1 MSIDDLF
8 RDLARTLARVPDKTA
23 EELRELHEDFIRAC
37 RWVDGNPAEQQRID
51 DIADL
56 LDAEE
61 TLYAQAVAANE
72 RGDTGTAVPLL
83 RQCAEADIGEAAW
96 LLAQLLEDTGN
107 TPEAMTWYQRAR
119 DEGDPRADE
128 KLAALRTRVAR
139 QLLRAVS
146 ESGGSTEPMDEW
158 MLDWL
163 ARTAD
168 QLVCQAPQVAAE
180 LLDRAVASSPA
191 GSAQHVLLA
200 SRLADAL
207 YRVGDRAAAEQVA
220 NRALEH
226 AEGSDLLV
234 DLLWT
239 LTQCRMLEGKSAESL
254 AALDRAL
261 ASPGLS
267 ARHHARLLTL
277 AARTY
282 SNLGEAEMAGQVAT
296 RALKAAL
303 EAGDNWAMGW
313 TLHVMAMEFS
323 IRGCMTDA
331 LPLYD
336 RALEVTQA
344 DPVLADLR
352 LLIQINKAITLG
364 CLDRYE
370 EALTEAG
377 QARDLADQAG
387 TTIRAAQAHGAL
399 GQLFFQ
405 TGRWDDALA
414 EVSIP
419 SEDVKEPAAACG
431 ELGIAAV
438 ISFHRGDAAAA
449 RRHLDAAAPYARRIG
464 HRLIAPMAL
473 ARSMDLEHDGSLSEA
488 LAALAEVFSDGDDS
502 LEEIEDLFVD
512 AVRLAT
518 ATGDLSTA
526 QDLAGQAVALAAGSE
541 IPHQQAN
548 ALYCRGLLD
557 HEASRLLAAAER
569 YDDAGRPLQK
579 AKALEAA
586 AREFADV
593 GDLGQARAV
602 FTWAVEAYASLGAAA
617 DVARL
622 QAEFRARGIRRGA
635 RVRHRRARSG
645 RDSLTPA
652 EIVAAFVEEGLSNP
666 EIAARLLSRRT
677 VATRVSHELRSVLTS
692 NA

>member
-1 MSIDDLF
+1 MFKDLIDDLAGTEHAPADERAVQDF
-8 RDLARTLARVPDKTA
+8 A
-23 EELRELHEDFIRAC
+23 EAC
-37 RWVDGNPAEQQRID
+37 RRVDTYPREKQRIR
-51 DIADL
+51 DITDL
-56 LDAEE
+56 VDAENA
-61 TLYAQAVAANE
+61 LYDQAVAALG
-72 RGDTGTAVPLL
+72 RGDHDTAVALL
-83 RQCAEADIGEAAW
+83 CRAAEKKIGDAAW
-96 LLAQLLEDTGN
+96 LLAVALDERGETA
-107 TPEAMTWYQRAR
+107 EAITWYRRAAR
-119 DEGDPRADE
+119 DGDSRAE
-128 KLAALRTRVAR
+128 AALAEADAPPDRVAR
-139 QLLRAVS
+139 QLLRVVS
-146 ESGGSTEPMDEW
+146 ESGGSTEPLGEW

-168 QLVCQAPQVAAE
+168 QLIRQEPQVAAE
-180 LLDRAVASSPA
+180 VLGRAVASFPA

-200 SRLADAL
+200 SRLADVL

-220 NRALEH
+220 NRAIEH
-226 AEGSDLLV
+226 AVGSDLFV

-239 LTQCRMLEGKSAESL
+239 LTQCRMLEGKHAESL
-254 AALDRAL
+254 ATLSRAL

-282 SNLGEAEMAGQVAT
+282 FDLGEAEMAGQVAT
-296 RALKAAL
+296 RALKIAS
-303 EAGDNWAMGW
+303 EAGDNRAMGW
-313 TLHVMAMEFS
+313 TLHVMAIEIS
-323 IRGCMTDA
+323 VRGRITDA

-364 CLDRYE
+364 CLDRQE

-387 TTIRAAQAHGAL
+387 TTLRATQAHGAL

-414 EVSIP
+414 EVSIL
-419 SEDVKEPAAACG
+419 SEDLKEPAGACG
-431 ELGIAAV
+431 DLSIAAV

-449 RRHLDAAAPYARRIG
+449 RRHLDAAAPYARRMG

-488 LAALAEVFSDGDDS
+488 LAALAEVFSNGDDS
-502 LEEIEDLFVD
+502 FGEIDDLFVN

-602 FTWAVEAYASLGAAA
+602 FTRAVEAYASLGAVA

-622 QAEFRARGIRRGA
+622 QAEFRARGIRRGP

-645 RDSLTPA
+645 PDSLTPA
-652 EIVAAFVEEGLSNP
+652 EIVAAFVEEGLSNT
-666 EIAARLLSRRT
+666 EVAAKLLSRRT

>member
-1 MSIDDLF
+1 MIKDLIDDLAGIEHAPADERAVQDF
-8 RDLARTLARVPDKTA
+8 A
-23 EELRELHEDFIRAC
+23 EAC
-37 RWVDGNPAEQQRID
+37 RRVDTDQREKQRIR
-51 DIADL
+51 DIIDL
-56 LDAEE
+56 VDAEDA
-61 TLYAQAVAANE
+61 LYDQAVAALG
-72 RGDTGTAVPLL
+72 RGDHDTAVALL
-83 RQCAEADIGEAAW
+83 RRAAEKRIGDAAW
-96 LLAQLLEDTGN
+96 LLAVALDERGEMA
-107 TPEAMTWYQRAR
+107 EAVTWYRRAAR
-119 DEGDPRADE
+119 DGDSRAE
-128 KLAALRTRVAR
+128 AALAEADAPPDRVAR
-139 QLLRAVS
+139 QLLRVVS
-146 ESGGSTEPMDEW
+146 ESGGTTEPMEEW

-168 QLVCQAPQVAAE
+168 QLIRQEPQVAAE
-180 LLDRAVASSPA
+180 LLRRAVASFPA

-220 NRALEH
+220 NRAMEH
-226 AEGSDLLV
+226 AVGSDLFV

-261 ASPGLS
+261 DSPGLS

-282 SNLGEAEMAGQVAT
+282 LNLGEAEMAGQVAT
-296 RALKAAL
+296 RALNVAS

-313 TLHVMAMEFS
+313 TLLVMAMEIS
-323 IRGCMTDA
+323 VRGRMTDA

-336 RALEVTQA
+336 QALEVTQA
-344 DPVLADLR
+344 DPALADLR

-377 QARDLADQAG
+377 QALDLADQAG
-387 TTIRAAQAHGAL
+387 TTFRATQAHGAL
-399 GQLFFQ
+399 AQLFFQ
-405 TGRWDDALA
+405 AGRWDDALA
-414 EVSIP
+414 EVSIL
-419 SEDVKEPAAACG
+419 SEDQEPGVACC

-464 HRLIAPMAL
+464 HRLVGPMAL
-473 ARSMDLEHDGSLSEA
+473 ARSMDLEHDGSPSEA
-488 LAALAEVFSDGDDS
+488 LAALAEVFSNGDDS

-526 QDLAGQAVALAAGSE
+526 QDLASQAVALAAGSE

-593 GDLGQARAV
+593 GDLGQARAM
-602 FTWAVEAYASLGAAA
+602 FTRAVEAYASLGAVA

-622 QAEFRARGIRRGA
+622 QAAFRARGIRRGP
-635 RVRHRRARSG
+635 RIRHRRARSG
-645 RDSLTPA
+645 QDSLTPA
-652 EIVAAFVEEGLSNP
+652 EVVAAFVEEGLSNP
-666 EIAARLLSRRT
+666 EIAAKLLSRRI
-677 VATRVSHELRSVLTS
+677 VAARVSHELRSMLTS

>member
-8 RDLARTLARVPDKTA
+8 RDLARALARVPDKTA

-37 RWVDGNPAEQQRID
+37 RRVDENPAEQQRID

-61 TLYAQAVAANE
+61 TLYAQALAANE

-107 TPEAMTWYQRAR
+107 TPEAVTWYHRAR

-139 QLLRAVS
+139 QLLSAVR
-146 ESGGSTEPMDEW
+146 ESGGSTEPVEEW

-168 QLVCQAPQVAAE
+168 QLVCQEPQVAAE
-180 LLDRAVASSPA
+180 ILGRAVASFPA

-220 NRALEH
+220 NRAMEH
-226 AEGSDLLV
+226 AVGSDLFV

-239 LTQCRMLEGKSAESL
+239 VTQCRMLEGKSAESL
-254 AALDRAL
+254 ATLSRAL

-282 SNLGEAEMAGQVAT
+282 LNLGEAEMAGQVAT
-296 RALKAAL
+296 RALKVAS
-303 EAGDNWAMGW
+303 EAGDNRAMAW
-313 TLHVMAMEFS
+313 TLHVMAVEIS
-323 IRGCMTDA
+323 IRGGMTDA

-336 RALEVTQA
+336 RAMTATQA
-344 DPVLADLR
+344 DPDLADLR
-352 LLIQINKAITLG
+352 LLNQINKAITLG

-377 QARDLADQAG
+377 QARDLADQVG
-387 TTIRAAQAHGAL
+387 TTLRATQAHGAL
-399 GQLFFQ
+399 AQLFFQ

-414 EVSIP
+414 EVSIL
-419 SEDVKEPAAACG
+419 SEDLKEPAGACC

-438 ISFHRGDAAAA
+438 INFHRGDVAAA

-464 HRLIAPMAL
+464 HRLVGPMAL
-473 ARSMDLEHDGSLSEA
+473 ARSIGLERDGSPSQA

-502 LEEIEDLFVD
+502 LEEIEDLFVN

-518 ATGDLSTA
+518 ATGDLSIA
-526 QDLAGQAVALAAGSE
+526 QDLAGRAVALADGSE

-569 YDDAGRPLQK
+569 YGDASRPLQK

-586 AREFADV
+586 AREFAEV

-602 FTWAVEAYASLGAAA
+602 FTWAVEAYASLGAVA

-622 QAEFRARGIRRGA
+622 QLEFQARGIRRGA

-645 RDSLTPA
+645 QDNLRAA
-652 EIVAAFVEEGLSNP
+652 ETVAAFVEKGQFNQ
-666 EIAARLLSRRT
+666 EIAAKLLARRA
-677 VATRVSHELRSVLTS
+677 VATRVSHELRPVLTS

>member
-1 MSIDDLF
+1 MIKDLIDDLAGIEHAPADERAVQDF
-8 RDLARTLARVPDKTA
+8 A
-23 EELRELHEDFIRAC
+23 EAC
-37 RWVDGNPAEQQRID
+37 RRVDTDPREKQRIR
-51 DIADL
+51 DIIDL
-56 LDAEE
+56 VDAEDA
-61 TLYAQAVAANE
+61 LYDQAVAALG
-72 RGDTGTAVPLL
+72 RGDHDTAVALL
-83 RQCAEADIGEAAW
+83 RRAAEKRIGDAAW
-96 LLAQLLEDTGN
+96 LLAVALDERGETA
-107 TPEAMTWYQRAR
+107 EAITWYRRAAR
-119 DEGDPRADE
+119 DGDSRAE
-128 KLAALRTRVAR
+128 AALAEADAPPDRVAR
-139 QLLRAVS
+139 QLLRVVS
-146 ESGGSTEPMDEW
+146 ESGGSTERMEEW

-168 QLVCQAPQVAAE
+168 QLIRQEPQVAAE
-180 LLDRAVASSPA
+180 LLRRAVASFPA

-207 YRVGDRAAAEQVA
+207 YRIGDRAAAEQVA
-220 NRALEH
+220 NRAMEH
-226 AEGSDLLV
+226 AVGSDLFV

-254 AALDRAL
+254 AALSRAL

-282 SNLGEAEMAGQVAT
+282 LDLGEAEMAGQVAT
-296 RALKAAL
+296 RALNVAS

-313 TLHVMAMEFS
+313 TLLVMAMEIS
-323 IRGCMTDA
+323 IRGRMTDA

-336 RALEVTQA
+336 RAVAVTQA
-344 DPVLADLR
+344 DPALADLR

-387 TTIRAAQAHGAL
+387 TILRATQAHGAL
-399 GQLFFQ
+399 AQLFFQ

-414 EVSIP
+414 EVSIL
-419 SEDVKEPAAACG
+419 SEDLKEPAAACC

-464 HRLIAPMAL
+464 HRLVAPMAL
-473 ARSMDLEHDGSLSEA
+473 ARSMDLEHDGSPSEA
-488 LAALAEVFSDGDDS
+488 LAALAEVFSNGDDN
-502 LEEIEDLFVD
+502 LEEIEDLFVN

-586 AREFADV
+586 AREFADAS
-593 GDLGQARAV
+593 DLGQARAM
-602 FTWAVEAYASLGAAA
+602 FTRAVEAYASLGAVA

-622 QAEFRARGIRRGA
+622 QAAFRARGIRRGP

-666 EIAARLLSRRT
+666 EIAAKLLSRRT
-677 VATRVSHELRSVLTS
+677 VATRVSHELRSMPTS

>member
-1 MSIDDLF
+1 M
-8 RDLARTLARVPDKTA
+8 A
-23 EELRELHEDFIRAC
+23 
-37 RWVDGNPAEQQRID
+37 
-51 DIADL
+51 
-56 LDAEE
+56 
-61 TLYAQAVAANE
+61 
-72 RGDTGTAVPLL
+72 LL
-83 RQCAEADIGEAAW
+83 R
-96 LLAQLLEDTGN
+96 
-107 TPEAMTWYQRAR
+107 
-119 DEGDPRADE
+119 
-128 KLAALRTRVAR
+128 
-139 QLLRAVS
+139 
-146 ESGGSTEPMDEW
+146 
-158 MLDWL
+158 
-163 ARTAD
+163 
-168 QLVCQAPQVAAE
+168 
-180 LLDRAVASSPA
+180 RAVASFPA

-220 NRALEH
+220 NRAMEH
-226 AEGSDLLV
+226 AVGSDLFV

-239 LTQCRMLEGKSAESL
+239 LTQCRMVEGKSAESL
-254 AALDRAL
+254 ATLSRAL

-282 SNLGEAEMAGQVAT
+282 LDLGEAEMAGQVAT
-296 RALKAAL
+296 RALKVAS
-303 EAGDNWAMGW
+303 EAGDNSAMGW
-313 TLHVMAMEFS
+313 TLLVMAVEIS
-323 IRGCMTDA
+323 IRGRMTDA
-331 LPLYD
+331 LPLFD
-336 RALEVTQA
+336 RAVAVTQA
-344 DPVLADLR
+344 DPALADLR

-387 TTIRAAQAHGAL
+387 TTFRATQAHGAL
-399 GQLFFQ
+399 AQLFFQ

-414 EVSIP
+414 EVSIL
-419 SEDVKEPAAACG
+419 SEDLREPAGACC

-438 ISFHRGDAAAA
+438 ISFHRDDAAAA

-464 HRLIAPMAL
+464 HRLVGPMAL
-473 ARSMDLEHDGSLSEA
+473 ARSMDLEHDGSPSEA
-488 LAALAEVFSDGDDS
+488 LAALAEVFSNGDDN

-586 AREFADV
+586 AREFADAS
-593 GDLGQARAV
+593 DLGQARAM
-602 FTWAVEAYASLGAAA
+602 FTRAVEAYASLGAVA

-622 QAEFRARGIRRGA
+622 QAAFGARGIRRGP

-666 EIAARLLSRRT
+666 EIAAKLLSRRA
-677 VATRVSHELRSVLTS
+677 VATRVSHELRSMLTS
-692 NA
+692 DA

>member
-1 MSIDDLF
+1 MIKGLVDDLAGIQHAPADERAVQDF
-8 RDLARTLARVPDKTA
+8 A
-23 EELRELHEDFIRAC
+23 EAC
-37 RWVDGNPAEQQRID
+37 RRVDTDPREKQRIR
-51 DIADL
+51 DIIDL
-56 LDAEE
+56 VDVEDA
-61 TLYAQAVAANE
+61 LYDQAVAALG
-72 RGDTGTAVPLL
+72 RGDHDTAVALL
-83 RQCAEADIGEAAW
+83 RRAAEKRIGDAAW
-96 LLAQLLEDTGN
+96 LLAVALDESGETA
-107 TPEAMTWYQRAR
+107 EAITWYRRAAR
-119 DEGDPRADE
+119 DGDSRAE
-128 KLAALRTRVAR
+128 AALAEADAPPDRVAR
-139 QLLRAVS
+139 QLLRVVS
-146 ESGGSTEPMDEW
+146 ESGGSTEPMEEW

-163 ARTAD
+163 ARNAD
-168 QLVCQAPQVAAE
+168 QLIRQEPQVAAE
-180 LLDRAVASSPA
+180 LLRRAVASFPA

-207 YRVGDRAAAEQVA
+207 YRVGDRTAAEQVA
-220 NRALEH
+220 NRAMEH
-226 AEGSDLLV
+226 VVGADLFV

-254 AALDRAL
+254 ATLSQAL

-277 AARTY
+277 IARTHLD
-282 SNLGEAEMAGQVAT
+282 LGEAEMAGQVAT
-296 RALKAAL
+296 RALKVAS

-313 TLHVMAMEFS
+313 MLHVMEVEIS
-323 IRGCMTDA
+323 IRGRMTDA
-331 LPLYD
+331 LPLFD
-336 RALEVTQA
+336 RAVAVTQA
-344 DPVLADLR
+344 DPALADLR

-370 EALTEAG
+370 EDLTEAG
-377 QARDLADQAG
+377 QACNLADQAG
-387 TTIRAAQAHGAL
+387 TTFRATQAHGAL
-399 GQLFFQ
+399 AQLFFQ

-414 EVSIP
+414 EVSIL
-419 SEDVKEPAAACG
+419 SEDLKEPAMACC

-449 RRHLDAAAPYARRIG
+449 RRHLGAAAPYARRIG
-464 HRLIAPMAL
+464 HRLMGPMAL
-473 ARSMDLEHDGSLSEA
+473 ARSMDLEHDGSPSEA
-488 LAALAEVFSDGDDS
+488 LAALAEVFSNGDDN
-502 LEEIEDLFVD
+502 LEEIDDLFVD

-526 QDLAGQAVALAAGSE
+526 QDLAGRAVALAAGSE

-548 ALYCRGLLD
+548 ALHCRGLLD
-557 HEASRLLAAAER
+557 HKASRLLAAAER

-586 AREFADV
+586 AREFADAS
-593 GDLGQARAV
+593 DLGQARAM
-602 FTWAVEAYASLGAAA
+602 FTRAVEAYASLGAVA
-617 DVARL
+617 DVTRL
-622 QAEFRARGIRRGA
+622 QAAFRARGIRRGP

-666 EIAARLLSRRT
+666 EIAAKLLSRRT
-677 VATRVSHELRSVLTS
+677 AATRVSHELRSMLTS

>member
-1 MSIDDLF
+1 MFKDLIDDL
-8 RDLARTLARVPDKTA
+8 AGTEYVPADERAVQDFA
-23 EELRELHEDFIRAC
+23 EAC
-37 RWVDGNPAEQQRID
+37 RRVDTDPREKHRIR
-51 DIADL
+51 DITDL
-56 LDAEE
+56 VDAEDA
-61 TLYAQAVAANE
+61 LYDQAVAALG
-72 RGDTGTAVPLL
+72 RGDHDTAVALL
-83 RQCAEADIGEAAW
+83 RRAAERKIGDAAW
-96 LLAQLLEDTGN
+96 LLAVALDERGETV
-107 TPEAMTWYQRAR
+107 EAITWYRRAAR
-119 DEGDPRADE
+119 DGDSRAE
-128 KLAALRTRVAR
+128 AALAEADAPPDRVAR
-139 QLLRAVS
+139 QLLRVVS
-146 ESGGSTEPMDEW
+146 ESGGSTKPMEEW

-168 QLVCQAPQVAAE
+168 QLIRQEPQVAAE
-180 LLDRAVASSPA
+180 VLGRAVASFPA

-220 NRALEH
+220 NRAMEH
-226 AEGSDLLV
+226 AVGSDLVV

-254 AALDRAL
+254 ATLSQAL
-261 ASPGLS
+261 ALPGLS

-282 SNLGEAEMAGQVAT
+282 LNLGEAEMAGQVAT
-296 RALKAAL
+296 RALKVAS

-313 TLHVMAMEFS
+313 TWHVMALEIS
-323 IRGCMTDA
+323 IRGRMTDA

-364 CLDRYE
+364 YLDRYE

-377 QARDLADQAG
+377 QARDLADQVG
-387 TTIRAAQAHGAL
+387 MTFRATQAHGAL

-414 EVSIP
+414 EVSIL
-419 SEDVKEPAAACG
+419 SEDLKEPAGACY

-449 RRHLDAAAPYARRIG
+449 RGHLDAAAPYARRIG
-464 HRLIAPMAL
+464 HRLIGPMAL
-473 ARSMDLEHDGSLSEA
+473 ARSMDLEHDGSPSEA
-488 LAALAEVFSDGDDS
+488 LAALAEVFSNVDDS

-526 QDLAGQAVALAAGSE
+526 QDLAGQAVAFAAGSE

-557 HEASRLLAAAER
+557 HDASRLLAAAEG

-586 AREFADV
+586 AREFADA
-593 GDLGQARAV
+593 GDLSQARAV
-602 FTWAVEAYASLGAAA
+602 FTRAVEAYVSLGAVA

-622 QAEFRARGIRRGA
+622 QAAFGARGIRRGP
-635 RVRHRRARSG
+635 RVRHWRARSG

-652 EIVAAFVEEGLSNP
+652 EIVAAFVEEGLSSP
-666 EIAARLLSRRT
+666 EIAAKLLSRRT
-677 VATRVSHELRSVLTS
+677 VASCVSHELRSMLTS